1 MVLRRLIPVIC
12 RADNIA
18 AWNRDARF
26 GRAYLDRDGDP
37 VVEMDVDV
45 SRGATTEALASNL
58 ESWRLVLR
66 EFSKALT
73 R

>member
-1 MVLRRLIPVIC
+1 MC
-12 RADNIA
+12 RADDIA
-18 AWNRDARF
+18 TWNRDARF
-26 GRAYLDRDGDP
+26 GRAYLDKDDDP

>member
-1 MVLRRLIPVIC
+1 ML
-12 RADNIA
+12 RADDIA
-18 AWNRDARF
+18 AWNRDVCF
-26 GRAYLDRDGDP
+26 GRAYPDRDGDP

-58 ESWRLVLR
+58 ERWRLVLR